1 MWCGRPFNAEP
12 RVTLARF
19 RRTRRQA
26 LGRRLSLGCL
36 AAGGL
41 ALLLAAAGA
50 TRAAGGAA
58 LPAGLLI
65 AYLAV
70 VALPVP
76 VGVVAGLLGGTGV
89 GVDVD
94 DLGIHRVPPVP
105 SSFAP
110 WVAVA
115 DLRAERRAGRTVV
128 ALYLDSGAV
137 IRLAAPYDGRL
148 LGRDPEFERKLF
160 TLRHL
165 WEMHRRWAPHPG

>member
-1 MWCGRPFNAEP
+1 MWCGRPFDAEP

-36 AAGGL
+36 VAGGL
-41 ALLLAAAGA
+41 ALLLAAALA

-58 LPAGLLI
+58 LPEGLVL
-65 AYLAV
+65 AYVVV

-76 VGVVAGLLGGTGV
+76 VGLVAGLVGGTDV
-89 GVDVD
+89 GADVD
-94 DLGIHRVPPVP
+94 DLGIHRVPPMP

-128 ALYLDSGAV
+128 ALYLDGGMV
-137 IRLAAPYDGRL
+137 IRMAAPYDGRL
-148 LGRDPEFERKLF
+148 LSRDPEFERKLF
-160 TLRHL
+160 TLRNL